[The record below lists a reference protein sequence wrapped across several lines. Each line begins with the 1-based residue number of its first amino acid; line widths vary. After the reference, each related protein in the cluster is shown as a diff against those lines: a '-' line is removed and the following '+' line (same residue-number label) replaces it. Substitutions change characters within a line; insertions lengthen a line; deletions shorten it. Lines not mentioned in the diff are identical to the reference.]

1 MKPNK
6 QLLFLIAILTL
17 SFCGGSF
24 AQGPHVVTL
33 NVDTNELNKGNKDA
47 AFSFTVSEGTAF
59 ENIDDDENFT
69 ITVKANDEIEWVG
82 TSTSMAAVSIDEIE
96 IVADETKPNREKIF
110 KKNKTPGKINKG
122 KKKVKA
128 KVKDKSKGNTY
139 KYIIRFSI
147 GASNFVIDPRIK
159 VGGQ

>member
-1 MKPNK
+1 MKTSK
-6 QLLFLIAILTL
+6 QLLILIVSTLLTF
-17 SFCGGSF
+17 SSASF
-24 AQGPHVVTL
+24 AQGHHVVTL

-47 AFSFTVSEGTAF
+47 AFSFKVGVGTQA

-69 ITVKANDEIEWVG
+69 IIVKANDEIEWVG
-82 TSTSMAAVSIDEIE
+82 SSSSGASVSINEIE

-147 GASNFVIDPRIK
+147 GASSFKIDPKIK
-159 VGGQ
+159 VP